1 MLIPR
6 LSFDYQFQLL
16 SACWHRSRKLPARLA
31 LSKFTVTLVAFA
43 FALAMTGCGGGGG
56 GSASVSEDEVTRQI
70 ASFIP
75 DIQRLA
81 RRSDV
86 ATPQF
91 GSVTQSVRSSTPSVA
106 ANASTDLRSADRL
119 IFRVMRSDGTS
130 FELDSADSNTVY
142 VTEPLPSSLTRSA
155 GRKTAAGG
163 AVGVITGTESVAAV
177 SGIVDWNSADP
188 TDYFAGGY
196 WIHIDADSSTQT
208 ITDLELG
215 AFADGPEFRASPS
228 LPTAGTAQFNGLAGG
243 VYVSKY
249 GTDLGLPAGS
259 TEMGVYRGNV
269 TLNANFVNSQISG
282 LIDSIQLSGINRV
295 VDGTVQAS
303 PVAQRTEY
311 QVHLD
316 AIDIE
321 QDGTFSG
328 DGVRITNPSLDIVRS
343 QGKWGGRFSDR
354 NDSAGNPRA
363 VAGTHAGTART
374 AGGSEGTFLGAF
386 LATTEDFE

>member
-6 LSFDYQFQLL
+6 PSFDCQFQLL
-16 SACWHRSRKLPARLA
+16 SARRHRSRKLPARLA
-31 LSKFTVTLVAFA
+31 LPKFTVTLVAFA
-43 FALAMTGCGGGGG
+43 FALSMTGCGGGGG
-56 GSASVSEDEVTRQI
+56 GSASVSEDDVTRQI

-75 DIQRLA
+75 DIQSLA
-81 RRSDV
+81 QRSDV

-91 GSVTQSVRSSTPSVA
+91 GSVTQSVRSSTPSFT

-142 VTEPLPSSLTRSA
+142 VTQPLPSSLTGSA
-155 GRKTAAGG
+155 GRKTVAGG
-163 AVGVITGTESVAAV
+163 AVGVITGAESVGVVA
-177 SGIVDWNSADP
+177 GIVDWNSADP

-215 AFADGPEFRASPS
+215 AFADGPEFRTRPS
-228 LPTAGTAQFNGLAGG
+228 LPTVGTAQFNGLAGG

-249 GTDLGLPAGS
+249 GTDGSLPDGT
-259 TEMGVYRGNV
+259 TEMGGYVGNV

-282 LIDSIQLSGINRV
+282 LINNIQLSSINRV
-295 VDGTVQAS
+295 VDGTVQAG
-303 PVAQRTEY
+303 PVTQSTEY

-316 AIDIE
+316 SPNIR

-328 DGVRITNPSLDIVRS
+328 DGVRITHPSLVIGTTT
-343 QGKWGGRFSDR
+343 GKWGGRFSDR
-354 NDSAGNPRA
+354 SDSAGNPRA

>member
-6 LSFDYQFQLL
+6 PSFDCQFQLL
-16 SACWHRSRKLPARLA
+16 SARWHRSRKLPARLA
-31 LSKFTVTLVAFA
+31 LPKFTVTLVAFA
-43 FALAMTGCGGGGG
+43 FALSMTGCGGGGG

-81 RRSDV
+81 QRSDV
-86 ATPQF
+86 AIPQF
-91 GSVTQSVRSSTPSVA
+91 GSVTQSVRSSTLSVT
-106 ANASTDLRSADRL
+106 ANASTDLRSADQL

-130 FELDSADSNTVY
+130 FELDPADSNTVY
-142 VTEPLPSSLTRSA
+142 LTQPLQSLTGFA
-155 GRKTAAGG
+155 GRQTAAGD
-163 AVGVITGTESVAAV
+163 AVGVITGAESVGVVA
-177 SGIVDWNSADP
+177 GIVDWNSADP

-196 WIHIDADSSTQT
+196 WIHIDADSSTQQ

-228 LPTAGTAQFNGLAGG
+228 LPQAGTAEFNGLARG
-243 VYVSKY
+243 VYISKY
-249 GTDLGLPAGS
+249 GTDGSLPDG
-259 TEMGVYRGNV
+259 TIEMGGYVGSV

-282 LIDSIQLSGINRV
+282 LIDNIQLSSINRV
-295 VDGTVQAS
+295 VDGTVQAG
-303 PVAQRTEY
+303 PVTQSTEY

-316 AIDIE
+316 SPNIR

-328 DGVRITNPSLDIVRS
+328 DGVRITHPSLVIGTTT
-343 QGKWGGRFSDR
+343 GKWGGRFSDR
-354 NDSAGNPRA
+354 SDSAGNPRA

-374 AGGSEGTFLGAF
+374 AGGTARTFLGAF